1 MITKFAQRLFSAQDE
16 QEDVVL
22 NQIENDINIAKEDGI
37 VNTEEYLI
45 TADKGGNLSVFDK
58 VNEEITLIKE
68 EGDEFVLSD
77 MSEVQD
83 EVPLN
88 SEVSFDDGSGVVK
101 VGTLLKVDGEDA
113 TVLVDDTELVVD
125 YAILSPGDKL
135 FSASVSKDIVVL
147 RVGEY
152 DVKINSKKKTAKLL
166 DEDFD
171 EEFKVDINQP
181 MIALIKDLKGQI
193 DRITKSKNFSK
204 LSPKVQKYLA
214 NARKIKNFSRMSGS
228 VRKYFLK

>member
-45 TADKGGNLSVFDK
+45 TADKDGNISVFDK

-68 EGDEFVLSD
+68 EGDEFVLSGI
-77 MSEVQD
+77 SEVQD
-83 EVPLN
+83 NIPLN

-113 TVLVDDTELVVD
+113 TVLVDGTELVVD
-125 YAILSPGDKL
+125 YAILNPGDKL
-135 FSASVSKDIVVL
+135 FSASASKDIVVL

-152 DVKINSKKKTAKLL
+152 DVEINNRRKTAKLL

-171 EEFKVDINQP
+171 EEFKVNINQP
-181 MIALIKDLKGQI
+181 MVSLIKDLKGQI

-204 LSPKVQKYLA
+204 MSPKVQKYLA
-214 NARKIKNFSRMSGS
+214 NARKTKNFSRMSDS
-228 VRKYFLK
+228 VRKHFLK